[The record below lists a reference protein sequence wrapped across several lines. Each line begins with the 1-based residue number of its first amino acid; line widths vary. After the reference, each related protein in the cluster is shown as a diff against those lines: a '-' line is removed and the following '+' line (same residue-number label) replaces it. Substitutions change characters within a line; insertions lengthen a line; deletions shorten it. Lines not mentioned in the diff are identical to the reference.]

1 MSLWIRN
8 AAIATMDRENP
19 AADSAVVVG
28 DFFAY
33 VGSDR
38 GAEAYLQEHP
48 QKDLEVLDC
57 GGAFLMPGFND
68 SHMHFLHYAKSKLGA
83 VDLRGTKSVGE
94 VVERMKKGLEKYDPA
109 SGLWLLGEGWN
120 HDYFAD
126 EKRYPAAADLDA
138 VTTEYPLL
146 VMRTCF
152 HIGVLNSKA
161 MELVGIDKA
170 AAEKMGDFA
179 GKNPDGTPN
188 GVVKEHVVDNI
199 KANLPAPDLKTL
211 LDMVLACQKDLFAR
225 GITSIQSDD
234 FKYTPD
240 GRAYEMMRLLRDA
253 SEDGRLKVRWGEQ
266 ALLPTK
272 AEIDEFFDRKGCD
285 DSYGNRS
292 FKIST
297 VKLLT
302 DGSLGARTAYMRRP
316 YADDPSTRG
325 LPTYTQ
331 EELDALVLKAHE
343 NNMPVAMHAIGD
355 GAMEMALG
363 AIERARKA
371 MPYVHPRH
379 GVVHCQIT
387 DRRQVERFR
396 ELDAIAFIQPIFIDY
411 DMHIVFDRVGKELGS
426 TSYAWKD
433 YIESGVH
440 APFGTDA
447 PVEDFNP
454 MRGLYCAVTSRDL
467 NGEGPFLPRQILSR
481 EQALYGYTAA
491 GAWATRDE
499 DVKGKIKPGM
509 YADFITVDRDLLK
522 CPERDILAAT
532 VTATYI
538 GGEKVF

>member
-1 MSLWIRN
+1 
-8 AAIATMDRENP
+8 
-19 AADSAVVVG
+19 
-28 DFFAY
+28 
-33 VGSDR
+33 
-38 GAEAYLQEHP
+38 
-48 QKDLEVLDC
+48 
-57 GGAFLMPGFND
+57 
-68 SHMHFLHYAKSKLGA
+68 
-83 VDLRGTKSVGE
+83 
-94 VVERMKKGLEKYDPA
+94 MKKGLEKYDPA
-109 SGLWLLGEGWN
+109 AGLWLLGEGWN
-120 HDYFAD
+120 HDYFTD
-126 EKRYPAAADLDA
+126 EKRYPTAADLDA

-152 HIGVLNSKA
+152 HVGVLNSKA
-161 MELVGIDKA
+161 MELIGLDAA
-170 AAEKMGDFA
+170 AAEKMGAFA
-179 GKNPDGTPN
+179 GKNPDGSPD
-188 GVVKEHVVDNI
+188 GVVKEHIVDTI
-199 KANLPAPDLKTL
+199 KANLPAPELKTL
-211 LDMVLACQKDLFAR
+211 LNMVLVCQKDLFAC

-240 GRAYEMMRLLRDA
+240 GCAYEMMRLLRDA

-272 AEIDEFFDRKGCD
+272 AELDEFFDRKGLD

-355 GAMEMALG
+355 GAMEMALN
-363 AIERARKA
+363 AVERARKA

-396 ELDAIAFIQPIFIDY
+396 ELDVIAFIQPIFIDY
-411 DMHIVFDRVGKELGS
+411 DMHIVFDRVGRELGS

-491 GAWATRDE
+491 GAWATHDE
-499 DVKGKIKPGM
+499 DVKGKIKSGM
-509 YADFITVDRDLLK
+509 YADFITVDRDLLN
-522 CPERDILAAT
+522 CPERDILAAK

>member
-19 AADSAVVVG
+19 AAEAAVVVG

-38 GAEAYLQEHP
+38 GAEAYLKEHP

-57 GGAFLMPGFND
+57 HGAFLMPGFND
-68 SHMHFLHYAKSKLGA
+68 SHMHFLHYAKSKLGS
-83 VDLRGTKSVGE
+83 VDLRSTKSVGE
-94 VVERMKKGLEKYDPA
+94 IVERMKKGLEKYDPA
-109 SGLWLLGEGWN
+109 AGLWLLGEGWN
-120 HDYFAD
+120 HDYFTD
-126 EKRYPAAADLDA
+126 EKRYPTAADLDA

-152 HIGVLNSKA
+152 HVGVLNSKA
-161 MELVGIDKA
+161 MELIGLDAA
-170 AAEKMGDFA
+170 AAERMGDFA

-199 KANLPAPDLKTL
+199 KANLPAPDLETL
-211 LDMVLACQKDLFAR
+211 LDMVLVCQKDLFAC

-240 GRAYEMMRLLRDA
+240 GCAYEMMRLLRDA

-272 AEIDEFFDRKGCD
+272 AELDEFFDRKGLD

-343 NNMPVAMHAIGD
+343 NNMPTAMHAIGD
-355 GAMEMALG
+355 GAMEMALN
-363 AIERARKA
+363 AVERARKT

-396 ELDAIAFIQPIFIDY
+396 ELDVIAFIQPIFIDY
-411 DMHIVFDRVGKELGS
+411 DMHIVFDRVGRELGS

-491 GAWATRDE
+491 GAWATHDE

-509 YADFITVDRDLLK
+509 YADFITVDRDLLN
-522 CPERDILAAT
+522 CPEQDIIAAK

>member
-38 GAEAYLQEHP
+38 GAEAYLKEHP
-48 QKDLEVLDC
+48 QKELEVLDC

-68 SHMHFLHYAKSKLGA
+68 SHMHFLHYAKSKLGS

-94 VVERMKKGLEKYDPA
+94 VVERMKKGLEKYDPS

-120 HDYFAD
+120 HDYFTD
-126 EKRYPAAADLDA
+126 EKRYPTTADLDA
-138 VTTEYPLL
+138 VTADYPLL

-152 HIGVLNSKA
+152 HVGALNSRA
-161 MELVGIDKA
+161 MELVGLDRA
-170 AAEKMGDFA
+170 AAEKMGEFA
-179 GKNPDGTPN
+179 GKNPDGSPD
-188 GVVKEHVVDNI
+188 GVVKEHIVDNI
-199 KANLPAPDLKTL
+199 KANLPAPDLETL
-211 LDMVLACQKDLFAR
+211 LDMVLACQKDLFAC

-240 GRAYEMMRLLRDA
+240 GCAYEMMRLLRDA

-272 AEIDEFFDRKGCD
+272 AEIDEFFDRKGFD

-396 ELDAIAFIQPIFIDY
+396 ELDAIAFIQPVFIDY

-522 CPERDILAAT
+522 CPERDILAAK
-532 VTATYI
+532 VTTTYI

>member
-19 AADSAVVVG
+19 AAEAAVVVG

-33 VGSDR
+33 AGSDR
-38 GAEAYLQEHP
+38 GAEAYLKEHP

-57 GGAFLMPGFND
+57 RGAFLMPGFND
-68 SHMHFLHYAKSKLGA
+68 SHMHFLHYAKSKLGS

-94 VVERMKKGLEKYDPA
+94 IAARMKKGLEKYDPA

-120 HDYFAD
+120 HDYFTD
-126 EKRYPAAADLDA
+126 EKRYPTA
-138 VTTEYPLL
+138 VTADYPLL
-146 VMRTCF
+146 VMRACF

-161 MELVGIDKA
+161 MELVGLDKA
-170 AAEKMGDFA
+170 AAEKMDDFA

-240 GRAYEMMRLLRDA
+240 GCAYEMMRLLRDA

-272 AEIDEFFDRKGCD
+272 AELDEFFDRKGCD

-316 YADDPSTRG
+316 YAFVHETG
-325 LPTYTQ
+325 TTQIYTQ
-331 EELDALVLKAHE
+331 EGLDALVLKAHE

-396 ELDAIAFIQPIFIDY
+396 ELDVIAFIQPIFIDY
-411 DMHIVFDRVGKELGS
+411 DMHIVFDRVGRELGS

-491 GAWATRDE
+491 GAWATHDE

-509 YADFITVDRDLLK
+509 YADFITVDRDLLN
-522 CPERDILAAT
+522 CPEQDIIAAK

>member
-38 GAEAYLQEHP
+38 GAEAYLKEHP
-48 QKDLEVLDC
+48 QKELEVLDC

-68 SHMHFLHYAKSKLGA
+68 SHMHFLHYAKSKLGS

-94 VVERMKKGLEKYDPA
+94 VVERMKKGLEKYDPS

-138 VTTEYPLL
+138 VTADYPLL

-152 HIGVLNSKA
+152 HVGALNSRA
-161 MELVGIDKA
+161 MELVGLDRA
-170 AAEKMGDFA
+170 AAEKMGKFA
-179 GKNPDGTPN
+179 GKNPDGSPD
-188 GVVKEHVVDNI
+188 GVVKEHIVDNI
-199 KANLPAPDLKTL
+199 KANLPAPDLETL
-211 LDMVLACQKDLFAR
+211 LDMVLACQKDLFAC

-240 GRAYEMMRLLRDA
+240 GCAYEMMRLLRDA

-272 AEIDEFFDRKGCD
+272 AEIDEFFDRKGFD

-396 ELDAIAFIQPIFIDY
+396 ELDAIAFIQPVFIDY

-522 CPERDILAAT
+522 CPERDILAAK

>member
-83 VDLRGTKSVGE
+83 VDLCGTKSVGE

-138 VTTEYPLL
+138 VTAEYPLL

-152 HIGVLNSKA
+152 HVGVLNSKA
-161 MELVGIDKA
+161 MELIGLDKA

-179 GKNPDGTPN
+179 GKNPDGTPD

-240 GRAYEMMRLLRDA
+240 GCAYEMMRLLRDA

-302 DGSLGARTAYMRRP
+302 DGSLGARTAYMRQP

-355 GAMEMALG
+355 GAMEMALNS
-363 AIERARKA
+363 IERARKA

>member
-8 AAIATMDRENP
+8 ALIATMDCENP
-19 AADSAVVVG
+19 AAESAIAVG

-33 VGSDR
+33 VGSEQ
-38 GAEAYLQEHP
+38 GAEEYLREHP

-57 GGAFLMPGFND
+57 RGAFLMPGFND
-68 SHMHFLHYAKSKLGA
+68 SHMHFLHYAKSKLGS
-83 VDLRGTKSVGE
+83 VDLRGTKSVSE
-94 VVERMKKGLEKYDPA
+94 VVERMKKGLEKYDPT

-120 HDYFAD
+120 HDYFTD
-126 EKRYPAAADLDA
+126 EKRYPTAADLDA

-146 VMRTCF
+146 AMRTCF
-152 HIGVLNSKA
+152 HIGILNSKA
-161 MELVGIDKA
+161 MKLLGLNKA
-170 AAEKMGDFA
+170 AAAKMGDFA
-179 GKNPDGTPN
+179 GKNLDGTPN
-188 GVVKEHVVDNI
+188 GVVKEHIVDNI

-211 LDMVLACQKDLFAR
+211 LEMVLICQKDLFAR

-240 GRAYEMMRLLRDA
+240 GCAYEMMSLLRDA

-302 DGSLGARTAYMRRP
+302 DGSLGARTAYMRHL
-316 YADDPSTRG
+316 YADDPSTHG

-331 EELDALVLKAHE
+331 EELDAMVMKAHR
-343 NNMPVAMHAIGD
+343 NNMAAAMHAIGD
-355 GAMEMALG
+355 GAIEMALN
-363 AIERARKA
+363 AIEHARKA
-371 MPYVHPRH
+371 MPYLHPRH
-379 GVVHCQIT
+379 GIVHCQIT
-387 DRRQVERFR
+387 DRRQIERFK
-396 ELDAIAFIQPIFIDY
+396 ELDVIAFIQPIFIDY

-467 NGEGPFLPRQILSR
+467 NGNGPFLPQQILSR

-491 GAWATRDE
+491 GAWATHDE
-499 DVKGKIKPGM
+499 KVKGKIKAGM
-509 YADFITVDRDLLK
+509 YADFITIDRDLLH
-522 CPERDILAAT
+522 CPDRDIITAK
-532 VTATYI
+532 VTSAYI

>member
-19 AADSAVVVG
+19 GADSAVVVG

-38 GAEAYLQEHP
+38 GAEAYLKEHP

-94 VVERMKKGLEKYDPA
+94 IVERMKKGLEKYDPA
-109 SGLWLLGEGWN
+109 AGLWLLGEGWN
-120 HDYFAD
+120 HDYFTD
-126 EKRYPAAADLDA
+126 EKRYPTAADLDA

-152 HIGVLNSKA
+152 HVGVLNSKA
-161 MELVGIDKA
+161 MELIGLDAA
-170 AAEKMGDFA
+170 AAEKMGAFA
-179 GKNPDGTPN
+179 GKNPDGSSD
-188 GVVKEHVVDNI
+188 GVVKEHIVDTI
-199 KANLPAPDLKTL
+199 KANLPAPELKTL
-211 LDMVLACQKDLFAR
+211 LDMVLVCQKDLFAC

-240 GRAYEMMRLLRDA
+240 GCAYEMMRLLRDA

-272 AEIDEFFDRKGCD
+272 AELDEFFDRKGLD

-355 GAMEMALG
+355 GAMEMALN
-363 AIERARKA
+363 AVERARKA

-396 ELDAIAFIQPIFIDY
+396 ELDVIAFIQPIFIDY
-411 DMHIVFDRVGKELGS
+411 DMHIVFDRVGRELGS

-491 GAWATRDE
+491 GAWATHDE
-499 DVKGKIKPGM
+499 DVKGKIKSGM
-509 YADFITVDRDLLK
+509 YADFITVDRDLLN
-522 CPERDILAAT
+522 CPERDILAAK

>member
-19 AADSAVVVG
+19 AAEAAVVVG

-38 GAEAYLQEHP
+38 GAEAYLKEHP

-57 GGAFLMPGFND
+57 RGAFLMPGFND
-68 SHMHFLHYAKSKLGA
+68 SHMHFLHYAKSKLGS

-94 VVERMKKGLEKYDPA
+94 IAARMKKGLEKYDPA

-120 HDYFAD
+120 HDYFTD
-126 EKRYPAAADLDA
+126 EKSYPTAADLDA
-138 VTTEYPLL
+138 VTADYPLL
-146 VMRTCF
+146 VMRACF

-161 MELVGIDKA
+161 MELVGLDKA

-240 GRAYEMMRLLRDA
+240 GCAYEMMRLLRDA

-272 AEIDEFFDRKGCD
+272 AELDEFFDRKGCD

-331 EELDALVLKAHE
+331 EGLDALVLKAHE

-396 ELDAIAFIQPIFIDY
+396 ELDVIAFIQPIFIDY

-499 DVKGKIKPGM
+499 NVKGKIKPGM

-522 CPERDILAAT
+522 CPERDILAAR

>member
-19 AADSAVVVG
+19 AAEAAVVVG

-38 GAEAYLQEHP
+38 GAEAYLKEHP

-57 GGAFLMPGFND
+57 RGAFLMPGFND
-68 SHMHFLHYAKSKLGA
+68 SHMHFLHYAKSKLGS

-94 VVERMKKGLEKYDPA
+94 IAARMKKGLEKYDPA

-120 HDYFAD
+120 HDYFTD
-126 EKRYPAAADLDA
+126 EKRYPTAADLDA
-138 VTTEYPLL
+138 VTADYPLL
-146 VMRTCF
+146 VMRACF

-161 MELVGIDKA
+161 MELVGLDKA

-240 GRAYEMMRLLRDA
+240 GCAYEMMRLLRDA

-272 AEIDEFFDRKGCD
+272 AELDEFFDRKGCD

-396 ELDAIAFIQPIFIDY
+396 ELDVIAFIQPIFIDY

-499 DVKGKIKPGM
+499 NVKGKIKPGM

-522 CPERDILAAT
+522 CPERDILAAR

>member
-19 AADSAVVVG
+19 AAEAAVVVG

-33 VGSDR
+33 AGSDR
-38 GAEAYLQEHP
+38 GAEAYLKEHP

-57 GGAFLMPGFND
+57 RGAFLMPGFND
-68 SHMHFLHYAKSKLGA
+68 SHMHFLHYAKSKLGS

-94 VVERMKKGLEKYDPA
+94 IAARMKKGLEKYDPA

-120 HDYFAD
+120 HDYFTD
-126 EKRYPAAADLDA
+126 EKRYPTAADLDA
-138 VTTEYPLL
+138 VTADYPLL
-146 VMRTCF
+146 VMRACF

-161 MELVGIDKA
+161 MELVGLDKA
-170 AAEKMGDFA
+170 AAEKMDDFA

-240 GRAYEMMRLLRDA
+240 GCAYEMMRLLRDA

-272 AEIDEFFDRKGCD
+272 AELDEFFDRKGCD

-379 GVVHCQIT
+379 GVVH
-387 DRRQVERFR
+387 
-396 ELDAIAFIQPIFIDY
+396 
-411 DMHIVFDRVGKELGS
+411 
-426 TSYAWKD
+426 
-433 YIESGVH
+433 
-440 APFGTDA
+440 
-447 PVEDFNP
+447 
-454 MRGLYCAVTSRDL
+454 
-467 NGEGPFLPRQILSR
+467 
-481 EQALYGYTAA
+481 
-491 GAWATRDE
+491 
-499 DVKGKIKPGM
+499 
-509 YADFITVDRDLLK
+509 
-522 CPERDILAAT
+522 
-532 VTATYI
+532 
-538 GGEKVF
+538 